1 MAKVS
6 VLSPADL
13 SPRLPSS
20 RAKVRGASSSEVC
33 DVDKPRACV
42 LSGGAGLGDPSAQ
55 HPIRSTPHPRPAP
68 PQPPGPVRPFCLL
81 FFHRVNSRI
90 GNHELAGWALA
101 IPDAPGVGGRA

>member
-55 HPIRSTPHPRPAP
+55 HPTRGRPPRSPRARSAP
-68 PQPPGPVRPFCLL
+68 FVFYFSIVSTRESETTSWPVGRWPFLML
-81 FFHRVNSRI
+81 Q
-90 GNHELAGWALA
+90 ELGAEPRKG
-101 IPDAPGVGGRA
+101 